1 MVTTLAQPRRN
12 DPIGALILWATG
24 VVETGRAIITGRMRL
39 AAPTQA
45 EPLHIGFG
53 TGTTATATTQT
64 ALVTER
70 TVEAR
75 PAGTSSQQTTTTA
88 NDTYRVVGT
97 FTMSQAGPVAITEAG
112 LFDLTRGAAVA
123 APAGVMFL
131 RSDFAAV
138 NLSLNDSLTLT
149 FLVQMT
155 STAA

>member
-1 MVTTLAQPRRN
+1 MSMALTQPRRIG
-12 DPIGALILWATG
+12 PIEGLILAATAI
-24 VVETGRAIITGRMRL
+24 VETGRAIITGRMRL
-39 AAPTQA
+39 ATPTQA
-45 EPLHIGFG
+45 EPLHIGVG
-53 TGTTATATTQT
+53 TGTTVTATTQT

-75 PAGTSSQQTTTTA
+75 VAGTSSQQTTTTA
-88 NDTYRVVGT
+88 SDTYRVVGT

-112 LFDLTRGAAVA
+112 LFDLTRGAGVA
-123 APAGVMFL
+123 APAGTMFL

-149 FLVQMT
+149 FSAQMT